1 MFATNQDKQTD
12 IELKN
17 NSKIIDPLTTW
28 LIRIACLLI
37 ILVFS
42 GLLLGLPIAISIG
55 QSLFNEALLNTK
67 EVLRNIIEKSLA

>member
-42 GLLLGLPIAISIG
+42 ILLLGLPIAISIG

>member
-37 ILVFS
+37 IVVFS
-42 GLLLGLPIAISIG
+42 SLLLGLPFAISIG
-55 QSLFNEALLNTK
+55 QSLTRHAHHK
-67 EVLRNIIEKSLA
+67 I

>member
-42 GLLLGLPIAISIG
+42 ILLLGLPIAISIG
-55 QSLFNEALLNTK
+55 QSLFNEALLNSK
-67 EVLRNIIEKSLA
+67 EVLRNIIEKLLA